1 MALVNSCTELSL
13 EALNKYN
20 RMKERSIDTN
30 EKQSRKP
37 EQQQFEYTII
47 GKELQLGDRGHRIM
61 LSVLYTD

>member
-47 GKELQLGDRGHRIM
+47 GKELQLGDTGA
-61 LSVLYTD
+61 TE